1 MPLFRR
7 IARDRPYVS
16 STKLN
21 STQNKEEIIKFNT
34 VLAGVATVTL
44 SATVANAE
52 KWGMALACYATNYHS
67 EIAAEF
73 AAVVTEGTGVNWRSW
88 PIPEVCSSVAL
99 RSLVR
104 HPKSTLPTHRH
115 NHWQISLA
123 VPSNN

>member
-1 MPLFRR
+1 MKVS
-7 IARDRPYVS
+7 IRD
-16 STKLN
+16 
-21 STQNKEEIIKFNT
+21 KEEIIKFNT
-34 VLAGVATVTL
+34 VLADVATMTL

-52 KWGMALACYATNYHS
+52 KWVMALAYSATNYHS

-73 AAVVTEGTGVNWRSW
+73 AAVITEGPGANWRSW